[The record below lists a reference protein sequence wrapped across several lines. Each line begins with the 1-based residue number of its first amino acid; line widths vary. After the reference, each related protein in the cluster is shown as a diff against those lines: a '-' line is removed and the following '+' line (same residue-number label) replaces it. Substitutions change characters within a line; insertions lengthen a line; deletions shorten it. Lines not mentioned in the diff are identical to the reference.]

1 MVAAAIK
8 SIFAQLDLEHLRAQ
22 FFEVTKMLQAKFP
35 QVAAMLEEAREDL
48 LAFSSFPVAHWR
60 KIWSTNPL
68 ERLNAEIKRRTK
80 VVGIFPN
87 DEALLRLVTAIV
99 VEINDEWLVAN
110 KRYLSEDS
118 MAALAARQEDPPPFL
133 EAQLAVA
140 GC

>member
-1 MVAAAIK
+1 M
-8 SIFAQLDLEHLRAQ
+8 
-22 FFEVTKMLQAKFP
+22 
-35 QVAAMLEEAREDL
+35 
-48 LAFSSFPVAHWR
+48 AHWR
-60 KIWSTNPL
+60 RIWSTNPL

-133 EAQLAVA
+133 EAQLAVE